1 MDMLH
6 RLYNKFDALTAH
18 FNLFKVETIGD
29 AVRALFLLPDL
40 TVTCPRAWAL
50 ALRGPGSFQ
59 TLCLSSLNLDKR
71 LLVWYA

>member
-1 MDMLH
+1 MLH

-40 TVTCPRAWAL
+40 TVTCPRAWAPQRTGIL
-50 ALRGPGSFQ
+50 PDALPFFS
-59 TLCLSSLNLDKR
+59 
-71 LLVWYA
+71 